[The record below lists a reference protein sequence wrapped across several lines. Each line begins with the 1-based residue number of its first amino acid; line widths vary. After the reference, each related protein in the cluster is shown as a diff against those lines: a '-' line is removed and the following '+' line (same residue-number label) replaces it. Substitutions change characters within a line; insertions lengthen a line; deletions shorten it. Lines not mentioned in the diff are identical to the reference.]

1 MNCNPNAIA
10 CQIEMIRNSLDNPS
24 GIQWVSAIGS
34 VLAVAVAV
42 WAAVRSNTL
51 AREAQSR
58 EDKRVAD
65 AVAAADLAARFET
78 GRPDAVKARKW
89 TEALIRAG
97 QLDPSMSGSP
107 LTASMPTI
115 PFPPPPFPVD
125 PVLSDRL
132 AKRVRMIPDSTLAER
147 LSWLVRAV
155 INPQAYSPEP
165 ALTNFPFF
173 QMMCLGYIADDLD
186 RFIRRDNTVDQA
198 AEALAG
204 NIADRFYG
212 QSTTASTTGD
222 APTK

>member
-1 MNCNPNAIA
+1 
-10 CQIEMIRNSLDNPS
+10 MIRNSLDNPS

-155 INPQAYSPEP
+155 INPQAYSP
-165 ALTNFPFF
+165 
-173 QMMCLGYIADDLD
+173 GYIADDLD